1 MVAAEH
7 EHPLGFEAQ
16 WRQGACPLG
25 SLFAYVAPCFRR
37 RLRVRV
43 DDEAEPRQIQV
54 MQRMVDMAAIRTQLS
69 AERSYQ
75 NAERTLAVG
84 VRTALALV
92 AWRRPQPAV

>member
-1 MVAAEH
+1 MLRPA
-7 EHPLGFEAQ
+7 
-16 WRQGACPLG
+16 
-25 SLFAYVAPCFRR
+25 FAR

-92 AWRRPQPAV
+92 A